1 MAIFL
6 RVGSSSRSL
15 GTANFL
21 AANSLATAPQGRA
34 ALLRIDRERVVDVES
49 FPLSALE
56 RLSQGRES
64 MATPDLHGAKPA
76 PLLAIKSTP
85 RKSWQAQKCS
95 PRAHLRRTSASYTTA
110 RSATS
115 ALERRAEPVAQE
127 VGGRSMSNFNE
138 RIHGRPD
145 LARRWVRAFACSVVI
160 VATAGH
166 VQAQEVVL
174 GSNLQGLLTFARA
187 QSPELKAMRQEAD
200 AAAQRVGP
208 AGALPDPVLRV
219 ELMNIN
225 NYGSDMS
232 PSLLPWKVG
241 ETKYT
246 LMQAL
251 PLWGKRDLKRDAA
264 SADARQAD
272 ARADAAWAE
281 LAARIKATYAEYY
294 RAAGNERLSTE
305 VLGLMARLE
314 QVSQTRYAGGIA
326 GQSDAI
332 RAQLEQTAM
341 RAELIALDGE
351 KRQIRARLN
360 ALLARDSAAPLAEP
374 LALRPVP
381 PVTTADAASLAE
393 RARTRNPLIQAELAR
408 VAAAQKN
415 RDLTQRNR
423 YPDLTIGVSPSQM
436 GSRITTWGVMVEMNI
451 PLQQDSRRS
460 EEREAEAMVAAA
472 RSRTESL
479 SQQLLGDL
487 AVNLAG
493 LEAARR
499 TETLVKTQLLP
510 QSELGLQSA
519 LAAYEN
525 GKAEFSMLLEAQRQ
539 IRKARQEI
547 LKSQVEAQMRLAEIE
562 RILGEDL

>member
-1 MAIFL
+1 MTTLKQPAIKPTNG
-6 RVGSSSRSL
+6 GSSP
-15 GTANFL
+15 GANAPHQVPGRRARKLLFVLL
-21 AANSLATAPQGRA
+21 AATSLFG
-34 ALLRIDRERVVDVES
+34 
-49 FPLSALE
+49 
-56 RLSQGRES
+56 
-64 MATPDLHGAKPA
+64 
-76 PLLAIKSTP
+76 
-85 RKSWQAQKCS
+85 
-95 PRAHLRRTSASYTTA
+95 
-110 RSATS
+110 
-115 ALERRAEPVAQE
+115 PVA
-127 VGGRSMSNFNE
+127 
-138 RIHGRPD
+138 
-145 LARRWVRAFACSVVI
+145 
-160 VATAGH
+160 
-166 VQAQEVVL
+166 AQETAL
-174 GSNLQGLLTFARA
+174 GADLQGLLSFART
-187 QSPELKAMRQEAD
+187 QSPELRAMQAEAD

-225 NYGSDMS
+225 NYGTDAS

-246 LMQAL
+246 LMQSL

-272 ARADAAWAE
+272 ARSDAAWAE
-281 LAARIKATYAEYY
+281 LAARIKATYAEYF

-314 QVSQTRYAGGIA
+314 QVSQARYAGGLA

-360 ALLARDSAAPLAEP
+360 ALLARDSAAPLADP
-374 LALRPVP
+374 LALRPIP
-381 PVTTADAASLAE
+381 PLTTADAASLTE
-393 RARTRNPLIQAELAR
+393 RARARNPLIQAELAR

-423 YPDLTIGVSPSQM
+423 YPDLTVGVSPSQM

-451 PLQQDSRRS
+451 PLQQESRRS
-460 EEREAEAMVAAA
+460 QEREAEAMVAAA

>member
-1 MAIFL
+1 MTTLQQPAL
-6 RVGSSSRSL
+6 EPLTGGL
-15 GTANFL
+15 LPGANAPTQVPGRRGRKLLFVL
-21 AANSLATAPQGRA
+21 LATT
-34 ALLRIDRERVVDVES
+34 S
-49 FPLSALE
+49 LSGTVA
-56 RLSQGRES
+56 
-64 MATPDLHGAKPA
+64 
-76 PLLAIKSTP
+76 
-85 RKSWQAQKCS
+85 
-95 PRAHLRRTSASYTTA
+95 
-110 RSATS
+110 
-115 ALERRAEPVAQE
+115 AQE
-127 VGGRSMSNFNE
+127 
-138 RIHGRPD
+138 
-145 LARRWVRAFACSVVI
+145 
-160 VATAGH
+160 TT
-166 VQAQEVVL
+166 L
-174 GSNLQGLLTFARA
+174 GADLQGLLTFARA
-187 QSPELKAMRQEAD
+187 QSPELRAMQAEAD

-225 NYGSDMS
+225 NYGTDAS

-246 LMQAL
+246 LMQSV

-272 ARADAAWAE
+272 ARADAAWSE
-281 LAARIKATYAEYY
+281 IAARIKASYAEYY

-314 QVSQTRYAGGIA
+314 QVSQARYAGGLA

-360 ALLARDSAAPLAEP
+360 ALLARDSAAPLADP
-374 LALRPVP
+374 VALRPVP

-393 RARTRNPLIQAELAR
+393 RARTRNPLILAELAR
-408 VAAAQKN
+408 VAAAQKS

-423 YPDLTIGVSPSQM
+423 YPDLTVGVSPSQM

-451 PLQQDSRRS
+451 PLQQESRRS
-460 EEREAEAMVAAA
+460 QEREAEAMVAAA

-539 IRKARQEI
+539 TAKARQEI